1 MATSGSTPRHGVF
14 EVTNALLDFKR
25 LVLAMRK
32 NGNGKASLR
41 MARLEKSPT
50 GIAGFDEL
58 TNGGV
63 PKGRPTIVCG
73 GPGCGKSMLAVEFL
87 VRGATEFNEPG
98 VLMTFE
104 ETAEEMSKNVASLG
118 FDLKKL
124 TAKKKLVLEYVRI
137 EPAEI
142 QETGEYDLEGLF
154 IRLQHAVK
162 SIGAKRVV
170 LDTLEAIFSG
180 FSNTGMLR
188 AEIRRLFRWLKD
200 RGLTTVVTAEKGE
213 GTLTRYGLE
222 EYVSDCVIF
231 LDHRVTD
238 QISTRRMRV
247 VKYRGASHIA
257 DEVPFLIDERGFSVL
272 PSSSMKLNHEVT
284 NERISSGVKDLDD
297 MLEGKGFYRGSSVL
311 VSGTAGSGKSSLAA
325 HFAQQT
331 CRNGE
336 RCLYV
341 ALEESPAQAMRNMR
355 SIGIDLEKH
364 VRKGLLR
371 FEAWRPTQ
379 SGLEMHLLHI
389 HKLVEQ
395 HRPATVIIDPLT
407 SLMISNTDQLHSML
421 MRLIDYLKTQQ
432 ITGFFT
438 ALTSGRNK
446 EIEET
451 DVGISS
457 LIDTWIFARDVE
469 LNGERNRCIHVL
481 KSRGMANSNQIR
493 EFLMSKEGIRLL
505 PVYVGSGT
513 VLTGS
518 ARISQEARERAESL
532 QRQQTAEEQQRVLS
546 GKRKALEAQ
555 IAALRLEYAQEEARA
570 TLVKQQGERRERELS
585 QDMLQI
591 ESFRSGARRGKIGGR
606 NGKVGVE
613 HES

>member
-1 MATSGSTPRHGVF
+1 MSKNR
-14 EVTNALLDFKR
+14 
-25 LVLAMRK
+25 
-32 NGNGKASLR
+32 NGNAPHR
-41 MARLEKSPT
+41 MTRLEKSPT
-50 GIAGFDEL
+50 GIAGFDEV

-73 GPGCGKSMLAVEFL
+73 GPGCGKTMFAVEFL
-87 VRGATEFNEPG
+87 VRGATQYNEPG

-104 ETAEEMSKNVASLG
+104 ETSEEMTKNVASLG
-118 FDLKKL
+118 FDLKGL
-124 TAKKKLVLEYVRI
+124 AARKKVVLEYVRI

-154 IRLQHAVK
+154 IRLEHAVDT
-162 SIGAKRVV
+162 IGAKRVV
-170 LDTLEAIFSG
+170 LDTIEAIFSG

-200 RGLTTVVTAEKGE
+200 RGLTTVVTAEKGD

-231 LDHRVTD
+231 LDHRTTD
-238 QISTRRMRV
+238 QISTRRLRV
-247 VKYRGASHIA
+247 VKYRGASHVA

-272 PSSSMKLNHEVT
+272 PSSSMKLDHKVS
-284 NERISSGVKDLDD
+284 NERVSSGVKDLDD
-297 MLEGKGFYRGSSVL
+297 MLEGKGFYRGSSIL

-325 HFAQQT
+325 YFAQQT
-331 CRNGE
+331 CRAGE

-341 ALEESPAQAMRNMR
+341 AFEESAAQAMRNMR
-355 SIGIDLEKH
+355 SIGIDLEKQ

-371 FEAWRPTQ
+371 LEAWRPTQ
-379 SGLEMHLLHI
+379 SGLEMHLLQI
-389 HKLVEQ
+389 HKLVEE
-395 HRPATVIIDPLT
+395 HKPASVIIDPLT
-407 SLMISNTDQLHSML
+407 SLMVSSTNQLHSML
-421 MRLIDYLKTQQ
+421 MRLIDFLKTQQ

-446 EIEET
+446 EIEGT

-493 EFLMSKEGIRLL
+493 EFLMSKEGIRLV
-505 PVYVGSGT
+505 PVYVGSGA

-518 ARISQEARERAESL
+518 ARATQEARERADNL
-532 QRQQTAEEQQRVLS
+532 LRQQTKEEKRRVLD
-546 GKRKALEAQ
+546 GKRKTLEAQ
-555 IAALRLEYAQEEARA
+555 IAELRSQFAQEEARV
-570 TLVKQQGERRERELS
+570 TLVRDQEEQRERELS
-585 QDMLQI
+585 QGML
-591 ESFRSGARRGKIGGR
+591 EMVNHRGG
-606 NGKVGVE
+606 
-613 HES
+613 

>member
-1 MATSGSTPRHGVF
+1 MM
-14 EVTNALLDFKR
+14 R
-25 LVLAMRK
+25 L
-32 NGNGKASLR
+32 G
-41 MARLEKSPT
+41 KSPT
-50 GIAGFDEL
+50 GIAGFDEV

-73 GPGCGKSMLAVEFL
+73 GPGCGKTMFAVEFL

-104 ETAEEMSKNVASLG
+104 ETSEEMSKNVASLG

-124 TAKKKLVLEYVRI
+124 AAKKKLVLECVRI

-162 SIGAKRVV
+162 SVGAKRVV
-170 LDTLEAIFSG
+170 LDTVEAIFSG

-213 GTLTRYGLE
+213 GSLTRYGLE

-238 QISTRRMRV
+238 QISTRRIRV
-247 VKYRGASHIA
+247 VKYRGASHVA
-257 DEVPFLIDERGFSVL
+257 DEIPFLIDERGFSAL
-272 PSSSMKLNHEVT
+272 PSSSMKLDHVVS
-284 NERISSGVKDLDD
+284 NERVSSGVKDLDE

-311 VSGTAGSGKSSLAA
+311 VSGTAGSGKSGLAA

-331 CRNGE
+331 CRDGE

-355 SIGIDLEKH
+355 SIGIDLEKQ
-364 VRKGLLR
+364 VKKGLLR

-379 SGLEMHLLHI
+379 SGLEMHLLQM
-389 HKLVEQ
+389 HKLVQQ
-395 HRPATVIIDPLT
+395 HKPATVVIDPLT
-407 SLMISNTDQLHSML
+407 SLMVSSTAQLHSML
-421 MRLIDYLKTQQ
+421 MRLIDFLKKQQ

-481 KSRGMANSNQIR
+481 KSRGMANSNQVR
-493 EFLMSKEGIRLL
+493 EFLMSNEGIRLL

-518 ARISQEARERAESL
+518 ARATQEARERAESL
-532 QRQQTAEEQQRVLS
+532 QRQQTAEEQRRVLD

-555 IAALRLEYAQEEARA
+555 IAALRSQFAQEEARV
-570 TLVKQQGERRERELS
+570 TLVNQQEERRERELS
-585 QDMLQI
+585 EGMQEMVSL
-591 ESFRSGARRGKIGGR
+591 RGGARQGKMGGR
-606 NGKVGVE
+606 NGKVGIE

>member
-1 MATSGSTPRHGVF
+1 MTR
-14 EVTNALLDFKR
+14 LD
-25 LVLAMRK
+25 
-32 NGNGKASLR
+32 
-41 MARLEKSPT
+41 KSPT
-50 GIAGFDEL
+50 GIAGFDEV

-73 GPGCGKSMLAVEFL
+73 GPGCGKTMLAVEFL

-104 ETAEEMSKNVASLG
+104 ETSEEMSKNVASLG

-124 TAKKKLVLEYVRI
+124 AAQKKLVLEYVRI

-154 IRLQHAVK
+154 IRLQRAVK

-170 LDTLEAIFSG
+170 LDTVEAIFSG

-200 RGLTTVVTAEKGE
+200 HGLTTVVTAEKGE

-231 LDHRVTD
+231 LDHRATD

-247 VKYRGASHIA
+247 VKYRGASHVA
-257 DEVPFLIDERGFSVL
+257 DEIPFLIDERGFSVL
-272 PSSSMKLNHEVT
+272 PSSSMKLDHVVS
-284 NERISSGVKDLDD
+284 NERVSSGVKDLDD
-297 MLEGKGFYRGSSVL
+297 MLEEKGFYRGSSIL
-311 VSGTAGSGKSSLAA
+311 ISGTAGAGKSSMAA
-325 HFAQQT
+325 HFAQET

-389 HKLVEQ
+389 HKLVQQ
-395 HRPATVIIDPLT
+395 HKPAAVIIDPLT
-407 SLMISNTDQLHSML
+407 SLMVSSTDQLHSML
-421 MRLIDYLKTQQ
+421 MRVIDFLKTQQ

-438 ALTSGRNK
+438 ALTAGRNK

-457 LIDTWIFARDVE
+457 LIDTWIFTRDVE

-481 KSRGMANSNQIR
+481 KSRGMANSNQVR
-493 EFLMSKEGIRLL
+493 EFVMSNEGIRLL

-518 ARISQEARERAESL
+518 ARATQEARERAESL
-532 QRQQTAEEQQRVLS
+532 LRQQTAEEQQRVLQ

-555 IAALRLEYAQEEARA
+555 IAALRSQFAQEEARV
-570 TLVKQQGERRERELS
+570 TLVKRQEERRERELS
-585 QDMLQI
+585 QGMQEMVSLRG
-591 ESFRSGARRGKIGGR
+591 SARQGKIGGR
-606 NGKVGVE
+606 NGKVGAE

>member
-1 MATSGSTPRHGVF
+1 
-14 EVTNALLDFKR
+14 
-25 LVLAMRK
+25 MRK
-32 NGNGKASLR
+32 NRNGNSSAS
-41 MARLEKSPT
+41 AERLEKART
-50 GIAGFDEL
+50 GIAGFDEV

-63 PKGRPTIVCG
+63 PKGRPSIVCG
-73 GPGCGKSMLAVEFL
+73 GPGCGKTMFAVEFL
-87 VRGATEFNEPG
+87 VRGATEYNEPG

-104 ETAEEMSKNVASLG
+104 ETSEEMTKNVASLG
-118 FDLKKL
+118 FDLKGL
-124 TAKKKLVLEYVRI
+124 AARKKLVLEYVRI

-142 QETGEYDLEGLF
+142 HETGEYDLEGLF
-154 IRLQHAVK
+154 IRLQHAVDR
-162 SIGAKRVV
+162 IGAKRVV
-170 LDTLEAIFSG
+170 LDTVEAIFSG
-180 FSNTGMLR
+180 FANTGLLR

-213 GTLTRYGLE
+213 GSLTRYGLE

-231 LDHRVTD
+231 LDHRVTE
-238 QISTRRMRV
+238 QVSTRRMRV

-257 DEVPFLIDERGFSVL
+257 DEIPFLIDERGFSVL
-272 PSSSMKLNHEVT
+272 PSSSMKLDHAVSS
-284 NERISSGVKDLDD
+284 ERISSGVNDLDD
-297 MLEGKGFYRGSSVL
+297 MLEGKGFYRGSSIL
-311 VSGTAGSGKSSLAA
+311 VSGTAGSGKSTLAA

-331 CRNGE
+331 CRGGE

-341 ALEESPAQAMRNMR
+341 AFEESAAQAMRNMR
-355 SIGIDLEKH
+355 SIGIDLEKY
-364 VRKGLLR
+364 VKKGLLR

-379 SGLEMHLLHI
+379 SGLEMHLLQI

-395 HRPATVIIDPLT
+395 HNPATLIIDPLT
-407 SLMISNTDQLHSML
+407 SLMVDGTNQLHAML
-421 MRLIDYLKTQQ
+421 MRLIDFLKTRR

-469 LNGERNRCIHVL
+469 LNGERNRCIYVL
-481 KSRGMANSNQIR
+481 KSRGMANSNQVR
-493 EFLMSKEGIRLL
+493 EFVMSKNGIRLL

-518 ARISQEARERAESL
+518 ARLSQEARERADNML
-532 QRQQTAEEQQRVLS
+532 RQQTKEEQRRVLE

-555 IAALRLEYAQEEARA
+555 IEAMRSDFAQEEARVA
-570 TLVKQQGERRERELS
+570 LVTQQEKQRERDIS
-585 QDMLQI
+585 RDML
-591 ESFRSGARRGKIGGR
+591 EMVSFRAGARQGKAGGQ
-606 NGKVGVE
+606 NGRVGDE
-613 HES
+613 HGS

>member
-1 MATSGSTPRHGVF
+1 LRSTKKHISKFRKA
-14 EVTNALLDFKR
+14 EASNADDT
-25 LVLAMRK
+25 VLMMRK
-32 NGNGKASLR
+32 NRNGNAGVSAVQ
-41 MARLEKSPT
+41 LEKART
-50 GIAGFDEL
+50 GIAGFDEV
-58 TNGGV
+58 TKGGV

-73 GPGCGKSMLAVEFL
+73 GPGCGKTMFALEFL
-87 VRGATEFNEPG
+87 VRGAVQYNEPG

-104 ETAEEMSKNVASLG
+104 ETSEDMKKNVASLG
-118 FDLKKL
+118 FDLKGL
-124 TAKKKLVLEYVRI
+124 AARKKLVLEYVRI
-137 EPAEI
+137 ESSEI

-154 IRLQHAVK
+154 IRLKHAVD

-170 LDTLEAIFSG
+170 LDTPEAIFSG
-180 FSNTGMLR
+180 FSNTGLLR

-200 RGLTTVVTAEKGE
+200 RGLTTVVTAEKGD

-231 LDHRVTD
+231 LDHRVTE
-238 QISTRRMRV
+238 QVSTRRMRV
-247 VKYRGASHIA
+247 VKYRGSSHVA
-257 DEVPFLIDERGFSVL
+257 DEIPFLIDERGFSVL
-272 PSSSMKLNHEVT
+272 PSSSMKLNHAVS
-284 NERISSGVKDLDD
+284 NERVSSGVKDLDD

-311 VSGTAGSGKSSLAA
+311 ISGTAGSGKSSLAA
-325 HFAQQT
+325 RFAEQT
-331 CRNGE
+331 CRDGE

-355 SIGIDLEKH
+355 SIGIDLEKQ

-379 SGLEMHLLHI
+379 SGLEMHLLQI

-395 HRPATVIIDPLT
+395 HNPAAVVIDPLT
-407 SLMISNTDQLHSML
+407 SLMVGSTNQLHSML
-421 MRLIDYLKTQQ
+421 MRLIDFLKTQK

-469 LNGERNRCIHVL
+469 LNGERNRCIYVL
-481 KSRGMANSNQIR
+481 KSRGMAHSNQVR
-493 EFLMSKEGIRLL
+493 EFVMSKDGIRLL

-518 ARISQEARERAESL
+518 ARLSQQARERAESVL
-532 QRQQTAEEQQRVLS
+532 RQQTKEEQRRVLD

-555 IAALRLEYAQEEARA
+555 IAAMRSELTQEEARVA
-570 TLVKQQGERRERELS
+570 LVTQQEEQREHEVSR
-585 QDMLQI
+585 DMLEI
-591 ESFRSGARRGKIGGR
+591 VSLRGGARQGKAGGR
-606 NGKVGVE
+606 NGRVGDE

>member
-1 MATSGSTPRHGVF
+1 MH
-14 EVTNALLDFKR
+14 
-25 LVLAMRK
+25 K
-32 NGNGKASLR
+32 NRNGHAPAR
-41 MARLEKSPT
+41 AERLEKART
-50 GIAGFDEL
+50 GIAGFDEV

-73 GPGCGKSMLAVEFL
+73 GPGCGKTMFAVEFL
-87 VRGATEFNEPG
+87 VRGATQYNEPG

-104 ETAEEMSKNVASLG
+104 ETSEEMTKNVASLG
-118 FDLKKL
+118 FDLKGL
-124 TAKKKLVLEYVRI
+124 AARKKLVLEYVRI

-142 QETGEYDLEGLF
+142 HETGEYDLEGLF
-154 IRLQHAVK
+154 IRLQHAVDK
-162 SIGAKRVV
+162 IGAKRVV
-170 LDTLEAIFSG
+170 LDTVEAIFSG
-180 FSNTGMLR
+180 FGNTGVLR

-200 RGLTTVVTAEKGE
+200 RGLTTVVTAEKGD
-213 GTLTRYGLE
+213 GSFTRYGSE

-238 QISTRRMRV
+238 QLSTRRMRV

-257 DEVPFLIDERGFSVL
+257 DEIPFLIDERGFSVL
-272 PSSSMKLNHEVT
+272 PSSSMTLDHAVS
-284 NERISSGVKDLDD
+284 NERVSSGVKDLDD

-311 VSGTAGSGKSSLAA
+311 VSGTAGSGKSTLAA

-331 CRNGE
+331 CRGGE

-341 ALEESPAQAMRNMR
+341 AFEESAAQAMRNMR
-355 SIGIDLEKH
+355 SVGLDLQ
-364 VRKGLLR
+364 RQARRGLLR

-379 SGLEMHLLHI
+379 SGLEMHLLQI

-395 HRPATVIIDPLT
+395 HNPAAVIIDPLT
-407 SLMISNTDQLHSML
+407 SLMVGNINQTHSML
-421 MRLIDYLKTQQ
+421 MRLIDFLKTRG

-481 KSRGMANSNQIR
+481 KSRGMANSNQVR
-493 EFLMSKEGIRLL
+493 EFLMSKDGIRLL
-505 PVYVGSGT
+505 PVYVGGGA

-518 ARISQEARERAESL
+518 ARLSQEARERAENVL
-532 QRQQTAEEQQRVLS
+532 RQQTKEEQRRSLE
-546 GKRKALEAQ
+546 GKQKALEAQ
-555 IAALRLEYAQEEARA
+555 IEAMRSEFAQEEARISVA
-570 TLVKQQGERRERELS
+570 AKQDDQRERDLS
-585 QDMLQI
+585 QDMLEM
-591 ESFRSGARRGKIGGR
+591 ESFRGGARQGKSGGR
-606 NGKVGVE
+606 NGRVSDE
-613 HES
+613 HGS

>member
-1 MATSGSTPRHGVF
+1 MG
-14 EVTNALLDFKR
+14 
-25 LVLAMRK
+25 K
-32 NGNGKASLR
+32 NRNGKAS
-41 MARLEKSPT
+41 ASAERLEKAPT
-50 GIAGFDEL
+50 GIAGFDEV
-58 TNGGV
+58 TSGGV

-73 GPGCGKSMLAVEFL
+73 GPGCGKTMFAVEFL
-87 VRGATEFNEPG
+87 VRGATEYNEPG

-104 ETAEEMSKNVASLG
+104 ETSEEMAKNVASLG
-118 FDLKKL
+118 FDLKGL
-124 TAKKKLVLEYVRI
+124 AARKKVVLEYVRI
-137 EPAEI
+137 EASEI
-142 QETGEYDLEGLF
+142 HETGEYDLEGLF
-154 IRLQHAVK
+154 IRLQHAVDR
-162 SIGAKRVV
+162 IGAKRVV
-170 LDTLEAIFSG
+170 LDTVEAIFSG
-180 FSNTGMLR
+180 FGNTGLLR

-200 RGLTTVVTAEKGE
+200 RGLTTVVTAEKGD
-213 GTLTRYGLE
+213 GSLTRYGLE

-272 PSSSMKLNHEVT
+272 PSTSMKLNHVVS
-284 NERISSGVKDLDD
+284 NQRVSSGVADLDE
-297 MLEGKGFYRGSSVL
+297 MLEGKGFYRGSSIL
-311 VSGTAGSGKSSLAA
+311 VSGTAGSGKSTLAA

-331 CRNGE
+331 CRDGE

-341 ALEESPAQAMRNMR
+341 ALEESPAQATRNMK
-355 SIGIDLEKH
+355 SVGVDLEKY

-379 SGLEMHLLHI
+379 SGLEMHLLQI

-395 HRPATVIIDPLT
+395 HKPTAVVIDPITNL
-407 SLMISNTDQLHSML
+407 LLGNRNELHSML
-421 MRLIDYLKTQQ
+421 MRLIDFLKTKQ

-446 EIEET
+446 EIEES

-469 LNGERNRCIHVL
+469 LNGERNRCIYVL
-481 KSRGMANSNQIR
+481 KSRGMAHSNKVR
-493 EFLMSKEGIRLL
+493 EFLMSKNGIRLL
-505 PVYVGSGT
+505 PVYVGSGA

-518 ARISQEARERAESL
+518 ARLSQEARERADNVL
-532 QRQQTAEEQQRVLS
+532 RQQTKEEQRRVLD

-555 IAALRLEYAQEEARA
+555 IEAMRSEFAQEETRVA
-570 TLVKQQGERRERELS
+570 LVTRQEEQRERDSS
-585 QDMLQI
+585 QDLQ
-591 ESFRSGARRGKIGGR
+591 EMVSFRGGARQGKAGVR
-606 NGKVGVE
+606 NGRVGDGYE
-613 HES
+613 G